1 MAKKGM
7 TAVSL
12 KKKAPVKKKVSAA
25 QKKAAAKRVVLRVTI
40 EFTEGEIDV
49 LFERACFSR
58 GEPLT
63 YAEIAKNPRA
73 IKMLKEDF
81 DPGQIK
87 EEFLDGS
94 DDAIAND
101 WLCEFGN
108 GGSVYE
114 MYRDEEEGDE

>member
-12 KKKAPVKKKVSAA
+12 KKKAPVKKKV
-25 QKKAAAKRVVLRVTI
+25 AAKTRVVLRVTL
-40 EFTEGEIDV
+40 EFTEQEIDN
-49 LFERACFSR
+49 LFEHACFDRSD
-58 GEPLT
+58 PLT

-73 IKMLKEDF
+73 IKMLKEEF
-81 DPGQIK
+81 DPATIK
-87 EEFLDGS
+87 EEFIEGS
-94 DDAIAND
+94 YDAISND
-101 WLCEFGN
+101 WLWEFGN